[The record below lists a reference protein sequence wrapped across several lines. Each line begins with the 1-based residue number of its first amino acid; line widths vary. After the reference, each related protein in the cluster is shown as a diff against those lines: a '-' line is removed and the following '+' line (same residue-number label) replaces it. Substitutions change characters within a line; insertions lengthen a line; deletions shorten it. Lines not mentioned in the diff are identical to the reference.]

1 MLVASQGDGHVVVT
15 QQAHAWLSGQLARA
29 WGGERFGPVVPR
41 EEVCLAAEQHD
52 LGMASWDREPEL
64 DPGTGLPRT
73 FMAMDLATHLRLWTE
88 GPELLLGQSR
98 YAGLLASMHGTA
110 LYARRDLESMEPDA
124 REMVIAFLRR
134 RAEFEQRVR
143 GTLDAGEPE
152 IARNQRLVWT
162 WDGMSLALILGW
174 APWVAEAVP
183 LARGGEVDVRVVRA
197 DAGGGP
203 HAVSPWPFVPER
215 LTVRTQGRLLAAPC
229 SDAAELG
236 RALAA
241 APWIDL
247 DYELVPD

>member
-1 MLVASQGDGHVVVT
+1 MLVASHGDGHVVVT

-29 WGGERFGPVVPR
+29 WGAERFGPVVPC

-64 DPGTGLPRT
+64 DPGSGLPRS

-98 YAGLLASMHGTA
+98 YAALLASMHGTA
-110 LYARRDLESMEPDA
+110 LYARRDLEAMEPRA
-124 REMVIAFLRR
+124 RELVVDFLRR

-143 GTLDAGEPE
+143 ATLEAGEQE

-174 APWVAEAVP
+174 APWAAEAVP
-183 LARGGEVDVRVVRA
+183 LAQGGQVDVRVTERGREHVL
-197 DAGGGP
+197 
-203 HAVSPWPFVPER
+203 SPWPFVPER
-215 LTVRTQGRLLAAPC
+215 LTVRTQGRLLAGPC
-229 SDAAELG
+229 ADAAELQ

-247 DYELVPD
+247 CYELVPD

>member
-1 MLVASQGDGHVVVT
+1 MLVASHGDGHVVVT

-29 WGGERFGPVVPR
+29 WGAESFGAVVPR

-52 LGMASWDREPEL
+52 LGMAGWDRDPEL
-64 DPGTGLPRT
+64 DPGTGLPRN

-110 LYARRDLESMEPDA
+110 LYARRDLDAMEPGG
-124 REMVIAFLRR
+124 REMVVSVLRR
-134 RAEFEQRVR
+134 RAEFERVVR
-143 GTLDAGEPE
+143 ATLDAGEEE

-183 LARGGEVDVRVVRA
+183 QASGAAVDMRVTPVDDGRRRYSVA
-197 DAGGGP
+197 
-203 HAVSPWPFVPER
+203 PWPFVAER
-215 LTVRTQGRLLAAPC
+215 LAVRTQGRLLGSKSA
-229 SDAAELG
+229 DEAELR

-241 APWIDL
+241 APWVDL

>member
-1 MLVASQGDGHVVVT
+1 MLVARHGDGHVVVT

-29 WGGERFGPVVPR
+29 WGAESFGPVVPR

-52 LGMASWDREPEL
+52 LGMASWDRSPEL
-64 DPGTGLPRT
+64 DPGTGLPRS

-98 YAGLLASMHGTA
+98 YAGLLASMHGSA
-110 LYARRDLESMEPDA
+110 LYARRDLDSMEPDK
-124 REMVIAFLRR
+124 RDRVVDFLRR
-134 RAEFEQRVR
+134 RVEFEQRVR
-143 GTLDAGEPE
+143 STLQADEQE

-183 LARGGEVDVRVVRA
+183 LAEGGAVDVRVTRRGLEHVFA
-197 DAGGGP
+197 
-203 HAVSPWPFVPER
+203 PWPFVPER
-215 LTVRTQGRLLAAPC
+215 LTVRTQGRLLESTSPGQ
-229 SDAAELG
+229 AELQ
-236 RALAA
+236 RALDA